1 LVPEPNYGVRR
12 REELPI
18 PLLAEQ
24 RCHITCL
31 GLENS
36 SLSLLSAEKKME
48 TSLPL
53 VLFPRILD
61 LEEYIKVN

>member
-18 PLLAEQ
+18 PLFAEQ

-36 SLSLLSAEKKME
+36 SLSLLSAEKKNGNFLA
-48 TSLPL
+48 SGF
-53 VLFPRILD
+53 VS
-61 LEEYIKVN
+61 